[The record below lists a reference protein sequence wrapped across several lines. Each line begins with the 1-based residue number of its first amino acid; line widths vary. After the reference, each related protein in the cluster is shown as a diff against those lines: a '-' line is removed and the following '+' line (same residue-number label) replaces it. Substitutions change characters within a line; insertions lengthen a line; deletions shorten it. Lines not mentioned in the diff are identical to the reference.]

1 MVDDCAKL
9 SHKSQKPLIGKR
21 ECQLA
26 RINRVKLIPKH
37 PITKDNTMS
46 ITSQALK
53 IGAMLL
59 LTAGFSQL
67 LPNPAQAQYSDYYS
81 NKRAAE
87 ASRARTSYYGGS
99 YGQAANA
106 YQNRR
111 YGSGAAQYYN
121 PNYYGSGATTNQSA
135 NCQNLA
141 QGYYSATN
149 QTAKNIAAQVYNQ
162 YCSH

>member
-1 MVDDCAKL
+1 
-9 SHKSQKPLIGKR
+9 
-21 ECQLA
+21 
-26 RINRVKLIPKH
+26 
-37 PITKDNTMS
+37 MS

-59 LTAGFSQL
+59 LTAGVSQL

-87 ASRARTSYYGGS
+87 ASRARTLYYGGS
-99 YGQAANA
+99 YGQAATA

-121 PNYYGSGATTNQSA
+121 PNYGSGSATTNQA
-135 NCQNLA
+135 GNCQRLA

-149 QTAKNIAAQVYNQ
+149 QMAKNIAAQVYNQ
-162 YCSH
+162 YCSR

>member
-1 MVDDCAKL
+1 
-9 SHKSQKPLIGKR
+9 
-21 ECQLA
+21 
-26 RINRVKLIPKH
+26 
-37 PITKDNTMS
+37 MS

-59 LTAGFSQL
+59 LTAGVSQL

-87 ASRARTSYYGGS
+87 ASRGRTQHYGGS
-99 YGQAANA
+99 NDQAAND
-106 YQNRR
+106 YWNRR
-111 YGSGAAQYYN
+111 WGSGAPGYYN
-121 PNYYGSGATTNQSA
+121 PNQYRSGSATTNQSA

-149 QTAKNIAAQVYNQ
+149 QMAKNIAAQVYNQ
-162 YCSH
+162 HCSR

>member
-1 MVDDCAKL
+1 
-9 SHKSQKPLIGKR
+9 
-21 ECQLA
+21 
-26 RINRVKLIPKH
+26 
-37 PITKDNTMS
+37 MS

-53 IGAMLL
+53 IGAVLL
-59 LTAGFSQL
+59 LTSGFSQL

-87 ASRARTSYYGGS
+87 ASRNRTLYYGGS

-121 PNYYGSGATTNQSA
+121 PNYRSGAATSNRA
-135 NCQNLA
+135 GECQTLA
-141 QGYYSATN
+141 QQYHQATN
-149 QTAKNIAAQVYNQ
+149 QGAKNIVAQVYNQ
-162 YCSH
+162 YCSR

>member
-1 MVDDCAKL
+1 
-9 SHKSQKPLIGKR
+9 
-21 ECQLA
+21 
-26 RINRVKLIPKH
+26 
-37 PITKDNTMS
+37 MS

-53 IGAMLL
+53 IGAILL
-59 LTAGFSQL
+59 LTAGVIQL
-67 LPNPAQAQYSDYYS
+67 LPNPAQAGCFSDDCS

-87 ASRARTSYYGGS
+87 ASRDRTLYYGGS

-121 PNYYGSGATTNQSA
+121 PNYYRSGATTTNQSA
-135 NCQNLA
+135 DCQRLA

-149 QTAKNIAAQVYNQ
+149 QGAKNIVAQV
-162 YCSH
+162 